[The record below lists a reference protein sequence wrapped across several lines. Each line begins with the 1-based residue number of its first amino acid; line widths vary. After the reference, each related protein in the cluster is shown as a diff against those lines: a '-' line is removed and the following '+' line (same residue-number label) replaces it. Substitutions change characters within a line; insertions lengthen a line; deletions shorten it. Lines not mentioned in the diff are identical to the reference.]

1 MTMKKYV
8 VYIILAFA
16 VMFLLP
22 SCENGGDV
30 DFADNTLTLTLS
42 CNDLGLT
49 RATVDGED
57 AYNENIVN
65 SIDCYFYPSNADF
78 NTDALVV
85 KNNISTLTKTAF
97 GTYTATIKF
106 EEEELKTLFGT
117 VNKGGSANA
126 LIYIIAN
133 RPTNVDLP
141 TGKPTI
147 NELKALTITSDFS
160 KSQEQTSFVM
170 DSDGKPHTGN
180 DTSEDGDTN
189 VDIPNDDIVTYTIDN
204 NGTKS
209 LTGVV
214 PLYRTAAKITLSVN
228 RFGQEGD
235 NNTVTVGGKTYTP
248 NYGGVYAVFH
258 NGVSNSVI
266 APDVV
271 SQVEPTYFK
280 TADFSMASTEA
291 PCKLGVPFYSYASDW
306 SGETAG
312 EEAYITLVV
321 PWRANGE
328 TAYTPYYYK
337 VPVNFSGDKLE
348 RNTHYKIDI
357 AVSILGTLNPNSTV
371 TIEPSYT
378 ILNWSDDEI
387 PTSMSD
393 FRYLMVEQNSY
404 VMNNIN
410 TINIPYWTSHD
421 CQIVNVKVTKPD
433 LYNGGGKTIT
443 VPSSDYDLDLTTKD
457 GNVYITYNKELD
469 NDYKS
474 EDFDFAPY
482 TITFRIQQTTQSATY
497 FEDITITQYPAIY
510 GEYEENSDYTN
521 GQDNNNRGYVYVNG
535 YNDGINKNGVSDFGT
550 VPGNSSLTKK
560 GSQNRYIFTVTS
572 VEGTPYVIG
581 DPRDMNITF
590 DEDDATW
597 RTARQIVNGDL
608 ITNPTRELM
617 YYYGTDVTSDLYT
630 TYSRNQNGTRIYNSD
645 AAATAAERTIN
656 MVAPKFMLASGYALM
671 NTGTTTV
678 NRPWENLMK
687 RCASY
692 QEDGYPAGRWRLPTR
707 AEFQLIMSQVDK
719 GSLPEIYHENTPY
732 WCAHGVGTPVDGS
745 DSGEITMK
753 YIGYDSDRGNST
765 RCVYDLWYWGEHD
778 KMDPGTTTFTW
789 GDVSRSE
796 KAYAPSIN
804 Y

>member
-1 MTMKKYV
+1 MKKYV

-16 VMFLLP
+16 VMFVLP

-78 NTDALVV
+78 NTPALLV

-133 RPTNVDLP
+133 RPTNVSLP
-141 TGKPTI
+141 MADGVVKLATI

-160 KSQEQTSFVM
+160 KSQAQASFVM
-170 DSDGKPHTGN
+170 DSDGKPDSTN
-180 DTSEDGDTN
+180 DTSVAGDTN
-189 VDIPNDDIVTYTIDN
+189 TDIDNDDIVTYTIDN

-228 RFGQEGD
+228 RFGPEGA

-266 APDVV
+266 APDAV
-271 SQVEPTYFK
+271 SQVAPPSYFE
-280 TADFSMASTEA
+280 TADFSMAAQAA
-291 PCKLGVPFYSYASDW
+291 PCQLGVPFYSYASDW
-306 SGETAG
+306 SGKTVG

-321 PWRANGE
+321 PWQANGE

-357 AVSILGTLNPNSTV
+357 AVSILGTLNPDSTV

-421 CQIVNVKVTKPD
+421 CQIVNVKVTK
-433 LYNGGGKTIT
+433 LNLKAGGTTSVNSGYTLRTIT
-443 VPSSDYDLDLTTKD
+443 RD
-457 GNVYITYNKELD
+457 GNTYIEYSRVLD
-469 NDYKS
+469 NDFES
-474 EDFDFAPY
+474 ANFDFAPY
-482 TITFRIQQTTQSATY
+482 TITFRIQHTTESTKY
-497 FEDITITQYPAIY
+497 YEDITITQYPAIY
-510 GEYEENSDYTN
+510 GNYEVNVDGTN
-521 GQDNNNRGYVYVNG
+521 DDHIGYVFVNG
-535 YNDGINKNGVSDFGT
+535 YTNSGQTSTNSGWDFF
-550 VPGNSSLTKK
+550 
-560 GSQNRYIFTVTS
+560 GSVTQLVGSPNRYIFTVTS

-581 DPRDMNITF
+581 DPRDMDITYDG
-590 DEDDATW
+590 DEADWCD
-597 RTARQIVNGDL
+597 RGRR
-608 ITNPTRELM
+608 ITNGVINTTENNEIR
-617 YYYGTDVTSDLYT
+617 YYYGTDVTSPGYDNATST
-630 TYSRNQNGTRIYNSD
+630 TAIYAND
-645 AAATAAERTIN
+645 AVAEAAERTIN
-656 MVAPKFMLASGYALM
+656 MVAPKFMLASGYAVLH
-671 NTGTTTV
+671 TTASQVRTL
-678 NRPWENLMK
+678 ENLKK

-707 AEFQLIMSQVDK
+707 AEFELILTQVNK
-719 GSLPEIYHENTPY
+719 RSLPEVYVFNTTY
-732 WCAHGVGTPVDGS
+732 WCAHGLGTPKTDNNRVYVDM
-745 DSGEITMK
+745 E
-753 YIGYDSDRGNST
+753 YVGYDTEGHST

-778 KMDPGTTTFTW
+778 KMNTLAEKNEFTW
-789 GDVSRSE
+789 GDVPRSE

-804 Y
+804 H

>member
-1 MTMKKYV
+1 MKKYV

-16 VMFLLP
+16 VMFILP
-22 SCENGGDV
+22 SCENGSEV
-30 DFADNTLTLTLS
+30 DPADNTLTLSLS

-57 AYNENIVN
+57 KYNENTIN
-65 SIDCYFYPSNADF
+65 SIDCFFYLANADF
-78 NTDALVV
+78 NTPALVV
-85 KNNISTLTKTAF
+85 KSNITALTRTAL

-117 VNKGGSANA
+117 VNKGSSANA

-133 RPTNVDLP
+133 RPTSVNLP
-141 TGKPTI
+141 TGNPTI
-147 NELKALTITSDFS
+147 NQLKALTITSDFT
-160 KSQEQTSFVM
+160 KSEKQTLFVM
-170 DSDGKPHTGN
+170 DSDGNPDSSN
-180 DTSEDGDTN
+180 DTSVAGDNNT
-189 VDIPNDDIVTYTIDN
+189 DIDNDDIVTYTIDN

-209 LTGVV
+209 LTGIV

-228 RFGQEGD
+228 RFGPEGAD
-235 NNTVTVGGKTYTP
+235 NTVTVGGKTYTP
-248 NYGGVYAVFH
+248 NYAGVYAVFH

-271 SQVEPTYFK
+271 NQIAPTYFE
-280 TADFSMASTEA
+280 TNDFSMAAQAA
-291 PCKLGVPFYSYASDW
+291 PCQLGVPFYSYASDW

-321 PWRANGE
+321 PWKANGE
-328 TAYTPYYYK
+328 NAYTPYYYK

-357 AVSILGTLNPNSTV
+357 AVSILGTLNPDSTI

-421 CQIVNVKVTKPD
+421 CQLVNVNVTK
-433 LYNGGGKTIT
+433 LNLKEGGTIT
-443 VPSSDYDLDLTTKD
+443 VNSGYTLKLITRD
-457 GNVYITYNKELD
+457 GNAYIEYSRVLD
-469 NDYKS
+469 NDFES
-474 EDFDFAPY
+474 ANFDFSPY
-482 TITFRIQQTTQSATY
+482 TITFTIQHTTESTKYQ
-497 FEDITITQYPAIY
+497 EKITITQYPAIY
-510 GEYEENSDYTN
+510 GNYEVNVDGTN
-521 GQDNNNRGYVYVNG
+521 DDHIGYVFVNG
-535 YNDGINKNGVSDFGT
+535 YTNSGQTSTNSGWDFF
-550 VPGNSSLTKK
+550 
-560 GSQNRYIFTVTS
+560 GSVTQLVGSPNRYIFTVTS

-581 DPRDMNITF
+581 DPRDMEITYDG
-590 DEDDATW
+590 DEADWCDKG
-597 RTARQIVNGDL
+597 RR
-608 ITNPTRELM
+608 ITNGVINTTENNEIR
-617 YYYGTDVTSDLYT
+617 YYYGTDVTSTRYDNATST
-630 TYSRNQNGTRIYNSD
+630 TAIYAND
-645 AAATAAERTIN
+645 AAAEADERTIN
-656 MVAPKFMLASGYALM
+656 MVAPKFMLASGYAVLHT
-671 NTGTTTV
+671 NASQVRTL
-678 NRPWENLMK
+678 ENLKK

-707 AEFQLIMSQVDK
+707 AEFELILTQVNK
-719 GSLPEIYHENTPY
+719 RSLPEVYVFNTTY
-732 WCAHGVGTPVDGS
+732 WCAHGLGTPKTENNRVYVDM
-745 DSGEITMK
+745 E
-753 YIGYDSDRGNST
+753 YVGYDTEGHST

-778 KMDPGTTTFTW
+778 KMNTLAEKNEFTW
-789 GDVSRSE
+789 GDVPRSD

>member
-1 MTMKKYV
+1 MIMKKYV

-16 VMFLLP
+16 VMFFLP

-65 SIDCYFYPSNADF
+65 SIDCYFYTSNADF
-78 NTDALVV
+78 NTPALLV

-133 RPTNVDLP
+133 RPTNVSLP
-141 TGKPTI
+141 MADGVVKLATI
-147 NELKALTITSDFS
+147 NELKALNITSDFS

-170 DSDGKPHTGN
+170 DSDGKPDSTN
-180 DTSEDGDTN
+180 DTSVAGDTN
-189 VDIPNDDIVTYTIDN
+189 TDIDNDDIVTYTIDN

-209 LTGVV
+209 LSGIV

-228 RFGQEGD
+228 RFGPEGA

-271 SQVEPTYFK
+271 SQVSPSYFE
-280 TADFSMASTEA
+280 TADFSMAAQAA
-291 PCKLGVPFYSYASDW
+291 PCQLGVPFYSYASDW

-321 PWRANGE
+321 PWQANGE
-328 TAYTPYYYK
+328 NAYTPYYYK

-357 AVSILGTLNPNSTV
+357 AVSILGTLDPDSTV
-371 TIEPSYT
+371 TIESSYT
-378 ILNWSDDEI
+378 ILNWSNDEI

-421 CQIVNVKVTKPD
+421 CQIVNVNVTKPD
-433 LYNGGGKTIT
+433 LKNGGGKTIT
-443 VPSSDYDLDLTTKD
+443 VPSSDYDLNLTTKD
-457 GNVYITYNKELD
+457 GELYITYNKELD
-469 NDYKS
+469 NNYKS

-482 TITFRIQQTTQSATY
+482 TITFRIQQTTQSTTY
-497 FEDITITQYPAIY
+497 YEDITITQYPAIY

-521 GQDNNNRGYVYVNG
+521 GKNNDNKGYVYVNG
-535 YNDGINKNGVSDFGT
+535 YQGSNAANGYDFFCS
-550 VPGNSSLTKK
+550 VPGNSRLDENPPVSP
-560 GSQNRYIFTVTS
+560 NRYIFTVTS

-581 DPRDMNITF
+581 DPRDMEVTYDENDARWYNAREIINGSINNIS
-590 DEDDATW
+590 
-597 RTARQIVNGDL
+597 
-608 ITNPTRELM
+608 RELQN
-617 YYYGTDVTSDLYT
+617 YYGTDVTSTKYDNAT
-630 TYSRNQNGTRIYNSD
+630 NRTGTIYETD
-645 AAATAAERTIN
+645 AAAEAGERTIN
-656 MVAPKFMLASGYALM
+656 MIAPKFMIASGYALLS
-671 NTGTTTV
+671 TGTESQTL
-678 NRPWENLMK
+678 ENLKK

-719 GSLPEIYHENTPY
+719 RILPAMYVVNTEY
-732 WCAHGVGTPVDGS
+732 WCAHGLGTPQGGGVIDM
-745 DSGEITMK
+745 D
-753 YIGYDSDRGNST
+753 YIGYDGDGHST

-778 KMDPGTTTFTW
+778 KMASSTKTFTW
-789 GDVSRSE
+789 GDVPRSQ